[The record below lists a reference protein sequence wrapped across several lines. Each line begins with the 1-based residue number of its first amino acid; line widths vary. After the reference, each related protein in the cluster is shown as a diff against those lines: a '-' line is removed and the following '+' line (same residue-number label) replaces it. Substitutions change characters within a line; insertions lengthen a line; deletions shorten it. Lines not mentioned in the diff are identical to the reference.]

1 MDLAD
6 FLSRSGITRQDVI
19 AKVDSAVHLTPGD
32 VLFVSGSLV
41 EELGNEKSDLDLFLI
56 TSRTDI
62 QFTSLH
68 DVIVV
73 VNDCIIDIRVVQH
86 SAVEEILGRFNHW
99 ARQPRLARNAFE
111 FTDDDRK
118 FLHRLLIGEAFYGA
132 SDLRKLKDCLDAK
145 DLARHKLDWARH
157 LAGTI
162 QIDLAGLHS
171 AGDQYSM
178 LFAAQELLGHTM
190 DGLLAGYGYTNPNQ
204 KWRVRLLARLP
215 VDWEQRLPGTIS
227 GMSAVENF
235 MMLHKAPE
243 STSRRAIFEHTLRIA
258 AFSRRV
264 FPWAE
269 LNLLGSPEINLPLAA
284 VAIYDRTEE
293 AQPLP
298 CLNFDVKI
306 RFTEGHFELLRL
318 GEKGPIFQLSPQAY
332 ALLCLFD
339 GEHSMSAAI
348 DYAKQLGSKER
359 AQEEIEDM
367 IAMIRY
373 AQFEAGTV
381 IDEQAL
387 EAILRG

>member
-6 FLSRSGITRQDVI
+6 FLSRSGITREDVI

-41 EELGNEKSDLDLFLI
+41 EGLGNEKSDLDFFLI

-73 VNDCIIDIRVVQH
+73 VNDCFIDIRVVQH
-86 SAVEEILGRFNHW
+86 SEVEELLGRFNHW

-118 FLHRLLIGEAFYGA
+118 FLPRLLIGESFYGA
-132 SDLRKLKDCLDAK
+132 SDLKKLKDYLDAK

-162 QIDLAGLHS
+162 QVDLAGLHS

-204 KWRVRLLARLP
+204 KWRVRLLSRLP
-215 VDWEQRLPGTIS
+215 GDWEQRLPGTIS
-227 GMSAVENF
+227 GMSAVEKF

-243 STSRRAIFEHTLRIA
+243 STSRSAIFEYTLRIA

-269 LNLLGSPEINLPLAA
+269 LKLLGSPDI
-284 VAIYDRTEE
+284 
-293 AQPLP
+293 
-298 CLNFDVKI
+298 
-306 RFTEGHFELLRL
+306 
-318 GEKGPIFQLSPQAY
+318 
-332 ALLCLFD
+332 
-339 GEHSMSAAI
+339 
-348 DYAKQLGSKER
+348 
-359 AQEEIEDM
+359 
-367 IAMIRY
+367 
-373 AQFEAGTV
+373 
-381 IDEQAL
+381 
-387 EAILRG
+387 